1 MGIVGLLLV
10 GTMPT
15 HRQGV
20 KHALFDYSLPDVRP
34 DRARRDQPIILS
46 VCTP

>member
-20 KHALFDYSLPDVRP
+20 KHALFDYSWRDVRL
-34 DRARRDQPIILS
+34 DHVRRDPPIAVS
-46 VCTP
+46 VCAT